1 MNLKEIGKGILCGVL
16 FSSCFFW
23 SLALAFWALKVGEP
37 FSSIALL
44 ACPLLTNAILGV
56 LLAADRDIKIL
67 YEWLVSLPVAV
78 ATFFCYREAG
88 FVYYWVNRIDP
99 GYGRLSAG
107 AGFAATAYLVLFCL
121 CFLLAAWI
129 AVMLTKRRN
138 RRKSERPDGAASGA
152 GGPPFPM
159 G

>member
-23 SLALAFWALKVGEP
+23 SLALAFWAGKEEGPLY
-37 FSSIALL
+37 FTILW
-44 ACPLLTNAILGV
+44 ACPLLTNVLLGF
-56 LLAADRDIKIL
+56 LLAADRPVKVL
-67 YEWLVSLPVAV
+67 YEWLVSLPAAV
-78 ATFFCYREAG
+78 AAFLCYRQTG

-121 CFLLAAWI
+121 CFLLAVWI
-129 AVMLTKRRN
+129 AVALTRRK
-138 RRKSERPDGAASGA
+138 RRKSGRPA
-152 GGPPFPM
+152 GTA
-159 G
+159 